1 MSHSGCVDIK
11 APMRWP
17 VTSKFQTSKWWS
29 AQAWPDLTI
38 EPLAMWVA
46 QGTMATVSNN
56 VSFQG
61 SPWKSRVLSIATK
74 QLLTGLALQASPS
87 TFCTNPG
94 SNYQSCKHGTGLSR
108 CVEVMR
114 LRREHKRGML
124 LPLRVMNR
132 HHFNLVGFQKCWIS
146 NLTIRFDQF
155 YDHERDHCVF
165 DEVLTQRSRS
175 ASPKVMKLAPSRSQN
190 RKILIIMV
198 PWAPQSGA
206 AHCPW

>member
-1 MSHSGCVDIK
+1 
-11 APMRWP
+11 
-17 VTSKFQTSKWWS
+17 
-29 AQAWPDLTI
+29 
-38 EPLAMWVA
+38 
-46 QGTMATVSNN
+46 
-56 VSFQG
+56 
-61 SPWKSRVLSIATK
+61 
-74 QLLTGLALQASPS
+74 
-87 TFCTNPG
+87 
-94 SNYQSCKHGTGLSR
+94 
-108 CVEVMR
+108 
-114 LRREHKRGML
+114 ML

-206 AHCPW
+206 AHCPWKDFVDVPLLEGMLTSVQMEDCLVQTLLHHEIVILRGDHIF